1 MRKMESEEYGFTEP
15 LRLVEQ
21 QQSFE
26 RQVLT
31 LKKSSIETTPME
43 AVKEVIDSSTQFGI
57 SNATHLKVHM
67 RKQRLT

>member
-1 MRKMESEEYGFTEP
+1 MHKMESEEYGVTEP

-31 LKKSSIETTPME
+31 LKKSSMETTPME
-43 AVKEVIDSSTQFGI
+43 AVKQVIDGSIQFGI

>member
-1 MRKMESEEYGFTEP
+1 MRKMESEEYGVTEP

-26 RQVLT
+26 QQVLM

-43 AVKEVIDSSTQFGI
+43 AVKEAGNDSKQFGI